1 MIFSSWFELILCS
14 IGFQHQYSGLLWHND
29 QKSEHSRQNKVLSF
43 PSQRWSG
50 IMVKNAALLNNSICL
65 WRKHTWLFIPF
76 FKGCVLRGI
85 FLFSNSFLSKKSA
98 INVFM
103 CFSISPEKEIQDFF
117 QVTYEFK
124 YIPVLKLSHN
134 TSIANKLILQII
146 QTLTLCLDSRSEKK

>member
-1 MIFSSWFELILCS
+1 
-14 IGFQHQYSGLLWHND
+14 
-29 QKSEHSRQNKVLSF
+29 
-43 PSQRWSG
+43 
-50 IMVKNAALLNNSICL
+50 
-65 WRKHTWLFIPF
+65 
-76 FKGCVLRGI
+76 
-85 FLFSNSFLSKKSA
+85 
-98 INVFM
+98 M